1 MNSEM
6 ADYQEKLKKNIY
18 ILIENNRLDEAKEL
32 VNQYEN
38 IISNDIEVYSIKSVI
53 AIMEGNDEEA
63 EYILTEGLEIQPF
76 NFDILYNLAYL
87 YETNEKYI
95 TAYRYYT
102 KALKVIDGE
111 IKESI
116 SSKLDEL
123 EKIEKVKEYISR
135 KKVLFIAHIF
145 PPVGG
150 SGVQRSLKFV
160 KYLRDF
166 GWEPIVVT
174 VGNTMYPLKDETL
187 VSEIP
192 EEIEIIRIDER
203 MNIDEAYAN
212 KLVQIYSGVVNDNGL
227 MEEYI
232 KELNKSQEHLNQ
244 LLFQPDTYILW
255 AAEVLDKIDDKVDF
269 EKIDMVY
276 TTSGPY
282 SDHIIGYYLKQK
294 YDKPW
299 VADFRD
305 EWTNNSYVNFNKSSI
320 LYRVNFAM
328 ENSIVNQ
335 ADDIITVTSISK
347 QNYEEIFGLKTKKVH
362 EITNGYDEEDFNNL
376 DSKKEKNEKFTIV
389 HNGLLYMIR
398 TPETFLKA
406 IINLIKSGKI
416 IKDRVNV
423 LFPWIENEKQWR
435 KYIMDNDL
443 DDIVKITG
451 YLNHE
456 ESLNLAIGSDLL
468 LLVIGKGDENKTV
481 YTGKVFE
488 YLRLCKPI
496 LSLSPKESL
505 VEKLIDKTNRGKNF
519 EFDDIEG
526 IEDYIIEMYSKWENG
541 TLPTFQMTEDIKE
554 YERKSLAEKLI
565 NVFEKTIKEDCL
577 LSTECKEKN
586 SWLKQHYKEENSDFY
601 NIAYQS
607 GGWNET
613 YFKHYS
619 ETHYYEIWLKALE
632 LIKKVD
638 KPNIV
643 DIGCGPGQFAKLLL
657 DNGIKDYRG
666 IDFSQEAIKYAKIRN
681 DKNRSLFN
689 VDNAYTT
696 SLFNEEYNTVVIFEV
711 LEHVDEDLKILS
723 RIRAGSTILFSVPN
737 FYSDGHVRW
746 FNSKQKIIERYKKY
760 VEFEDI
766 LSFSVGG
773 MNKIFLI
780 KGKVVAKTN
789 SIS

>member
-135 KKVLFIAHIF
+135 NKVLFIAHIF

-192 EEIEIIRIDER
+192 EEIEVIKIDER
-203 MNIDEAYAN
+203 VNVDTAYAN
-212 KLVQIYSGVVNDNGL
+212 KLVQIYSGIVNDNGL
-227 MEEYI
+227 MQEYI

-269 EKIDMVY
+269 ERIDMVY

-305 EWTNNSYVNFNKSSI
+305 EWTNNPYVNFDKNSI
-320 LYRVNFAM
+320 LYKVNYAM
-328 ENSIVNQ
+328 ENNIVNH
-335 ADDIITVTSISK
+335 ADNIIAVTPTSK
-347 QNYEEIFGLKTKKVH
+347 QNYEKIFCLEANKVH

-376 DSKKEKNEKFTIV
+376 ISNKEKNEKFTII
-389 HNGLLYMIR
+389 HNGLLYMR

-416 IKDRVNV
+416 IKDKINV
-423 LFPWIENEKQWR
+423 IFPWIENEEKWK
-435 KYIMDNDL
+435 KYIIDNDL
-443 DDIVKITG
+443 DDIVKIIG

-456 ESLNLAIGSDLL
+456 ESLN
-468 LLVIGKGDENKTV
+468 
-481 YTGKVFE
+481 
-488 YLRLCKPI
+488 
-496 LSLSPKESL
+496 
-505 VEKLIDKTNRGKNF
+505 
-519 EFDDIEG
+519 
-526 IEDYIIEMYSKWENG
+526 
-541 TLPTFQMTEDIKE
+541 
-554 YERKSLAEKLI
+554 
-565 NVFEKTIKEDCL
+565 
-577 LSTECKEKN
+577 
-586 SWLKQHYKEENSDFY
+586 
-601 NIAYQS
+601 
-607 GGWNET
+607 
-613 YFKHYS
+613 
-619 ETHYYEIWLKALE
+619 
-632 LIKKVD
+632 
-638 KPNIV
+638 
-643 DIGCGPGQFAKLLL
+643 
-657 DNGIKDYRG
+657 
-666 IDFSQEAIKYAKIRN
+666 
-681 DKNRSLFN
+681 
-689 VDNAYTT
+689 
-696 SLFNEEYNTVVIFEV
+696 
-711 LEHVDEDLKILS
+711 
-723 RIRAGSTILFSVPN
+723 
-737 FYSDGHVRW
+737 
-746 FNSKQKIIERYKKY
+746 
-760 VEFEDI
+760 
-766 LSFSVGG
+766 
-773 MNKIFLI
+773 
-780 KGKVVAKTN
+780 
-789 SIS
+789 